1 MDVVYIR
8 PRLTADFQQI
18 PETGRC
24 QDGDFSALA
33 LDQCIRA
40 DRRSVRHPLDPL
52 RRKLAVGQNSGQ
64 SCNNREFRRL
74 RRGRDLV
81 KNELAAASWI
91 HGDVGECSAYIDADV
106 HSGRLH

>member
-52 RRKLAVGQNSGQ
+52 RRKPAVGQNSGQ

-81 KNELAAASWI
+81 KNELAAAS
-91 HGDVGECSAYIDADV
+91 
-106 HSGRLH
+106 